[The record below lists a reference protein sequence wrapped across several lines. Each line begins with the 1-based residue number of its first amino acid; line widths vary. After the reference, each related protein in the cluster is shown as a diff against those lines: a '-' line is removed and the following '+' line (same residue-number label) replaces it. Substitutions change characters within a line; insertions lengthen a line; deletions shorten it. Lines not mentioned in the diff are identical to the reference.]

1 MEKDIITENIL
12 NKSNSPEREKVRA
25 QRQILLEEK
34 REKERKKKEAA
45 ERNSKLLRKYIAIV
59 LFCFLVMLV
68 LFGRSVIQIVELKA
82 ARDEAQANLDKL
94 QSQIEEL
101 EETLS
106 IVTTPEYI
114 ENQARVQ
121 LRMIYPNE
129 TYVIMED
136 DTVSEE

>member
-1 MEKDIITENIL
+1 
-12 NKSNSPEREKVRA
+12 
-25 QRQILLEEK
+25 
-34 REKERKKKEAA
+34 
-45 ERNSKLLRKYIAIV
+45 
-59 LFCFLVMLV
+59 MLV